1 MRYLFSTGLFG
12 AITTGVSLIRGTR
25 ESPVTWRA
33 VLAWVSWAI
42 TFALAIGAVI
52 DTRRYD
58 RGIEVA
64 LDSPLA
70 PTQAKRARRDEK
82 EAAKAAAAK
91 RARTR

>member
-42 TFALAIGAVI
+42 TFSLAIGAVI

-82 EAAKAAAAK
+82 EAAKAAASK

>member
-42 TFALAIGAVI
+42 TLGLAIGAVI

-58 RGIEVA
+58 RGLEVA

-70 PTQAKRARRDEK
+70 PAQAKRAHRDEK
-82 EAAKAAAAK
+82 QAQKVAAQK
-91 RARTR
+91 RKRRD